1 MLTQEQIK
9 ECQLKFNLSYHVN
22 YAKVCQDLIGFEG
35 KNVLEVGGSL
45 PPDFVFDYL
54 GVKSWTGI
62 ETPDYE
68 KSLRETG
75 GLTHQGTIIKE
86 IKNIEDFKYKNK
98 QQEKYNLY
106 LENIED
112 LPENFYDQYDLIFSI
127 ATFEHIHKLPL
138 ALDKMFYALK
148 DGGNLFSMFS
158 PIWSAYDGHHL
169 PKIKDQRGNEYNF
182 GNSPIPPWGHLLM
195 SRGEMAEYLYKKMD
209 KAIADQIVYHVY
221 QSNHINRYFTEDY
234 LQIIKQSL
242 FKINKLELTFNAKID
257 FNLHEKLCLTYP
269 KNKKFTNNGVLLYLE
284 KDKKKRNQQKS
295 KIDMNN
301 YFLENQLNQ
310 AHQYFNQQEFSKAA
324 QLYLQLI
331 NENPQLKP
339 SLSIRL
345 AHCLILEANWQ
356 QISNNLIQ
364 GINYLSTS
372 GWLNSLFQSKPVNA
386 ENKPIPWYTYPAIEF
401 LEDKIKHDSI
411 VFEFGGGNS
420 TLWWANKAK
429 QVISIESDQ
438 GWYEQIKQQMPDN
451 VELNL
456 EIEEK
461 KYADFINQYP
471 DQYFDVII
479 VDGINRNS
487 CLENSL
493 NKLKND
499 GLLIFDNTD
508 DHRYDSSL
516 KLLSSQGYKRIDFY
530 GLIPSY
536 TYKNCTSIFFKSTE
550 ILETKTLPS
559 NKKSDLGK
567 SCMQITSPKPTNMND
582 NDEYKDNW
590 QLTAP
595 VAFIIFNRPDTT
607 QKVFNAIR
615 EAKPPKLLVIADGA
629 RHHKEGEAELCQQ
642 TRAIIE
648 QVDWD
653 CEVLVNYSD
662 VNLGCRKRV
671 SSGLDWVFEQ
681 VEEAII
687 LEDDCLPHPTFFR
700 YCQELLEKY
709 RDDERIMMISGDNFQ
724 FGRKRTEYS
733 YYFSR
738 YGHIWGWA
746 SWKRA
751 WQKNDDSMKLWQE
764 LRDTNWLHNFLEN
777 EQATAYW
784 SRIFQSVY
792 DGFDTWDYIWLFTLW
807 ANNGLTI
814 LPNVNLISNI
824 GFGSGTHTTSQ
835 NSPLAD
841 MPLESLSFPLS
852 HPPYITRNTDA
863 DDFTEKTLF
872 SKAEKQNLPVS
883 KNNQISMENLI
894 ELINNNKNQEV
905 INLIN
910 SNQNSSSN
918 SLYIKAL
925 AEIRLEYIY
934 EAKNSLNQLLSKNA
948 HHVKA
953 RQLLNEISQD
963 SEKEVQQLINQ
974 ALNYF
979 NQGERIKALRMGEK
993 ASSLGVF
1000 VPGLHYFRSVFN
1012 SAVARYEEALEA
1024 AELELKFNPNHTEAQ
1039 QKVASLRQ
1047 ALIKPKK
1054 EKIPNEK
1061 RAWNTSLPHD
1071 LMMSIQNSLHNYSYS
1086 GVPTQKNP
1094 FDFAIYPV
1102 LIWHLKPR
1110 TIIEIGSKS
1119 GGSALWY
1126 GDLFDNFKI
1135 DGHIYS
1141 VDIVKVTKYSHPRV
1155 TFLEGDGQNLQE
1167 TFSPDFLKQLP
1178 RPLLIIEDADHSY
1191 QTSKAVL
1198 DFFHPYLD
1206 KDEYI
1211 VIEDGIISDI
1221 VKDATYSSGPH
1232 KALKHFL
1239 ADHNSEYDI
1248 DDNYCDFFGYNLTW
1262 ATNGY
1267 LKKLTLAQIKP
1278 VRETAPLT
1286 PTLSP
1291 QQPTSKLKWLNLG
1304 CGGCFHPD
1312 WTNVDFNRTG
1322 ETVIPHNLLK
1332 GIPFADNSFEVVYH
1346 SHLLEHLPK
1355 NEALPFLT
1363 ECHRVLQP
1371 NGIIRVVIPDLEQIA
1386 RLYLQSLENALNGSE
1401 TDAHN
1406 YNWLMLEMY
1415 DQVVRNESGGDMK
1428 RYLAQNPLPNPE
1440 FIVGRFGVEGE
1451 MLINAFQGR
1460 NFPSKSLAELNPT
1473 QIGQFRQGG
1482 EVHQWMYDRYSLK
1495 VLLEKVGFMDVKVCQ
1510 ANESRIN
1517 GFNNYQL
1524 DVLADGKVRKSDSL
1538 FMEGIKPEN

>member
-1 MLTQEQIK
+1 MSSFTIEKINFLRSLVLRNYIDARIEHYRHQPYFTNKDLSIK
-9 ECQLKFNLSYHVN
+9 E
-22 YAKVCQDLIGFEG
+22 
-35 KNVLEVGGSL
+35 
-45 PPDFVFDYL
+45 
-54 GVKSWTGI
+54 
-62 ETPDYE
+62 
-68 KSLRETG
+68 
-75 GLTHQGTIIKE
+75 
-86 IKNIEDFKYKNK
+86 
-98 QQEKYNLY
+98 
-106 LENIED
+106 
-112 LPENFYDQYDLIFSI
+112 
-127 ATFEHIHKLPL
+127 
-138 ALDKMFYALK
+138 
-148 DGGNLFSMFS
+148 SMS
-158 PIWSAYDGHHL
+158 
-169 PKIKDQRGNEYNF
+169 E
-182 GNSPIPPWGHLLM
+182 
-195 SRGEMAEYLYKKMD
+195 
-209 KAIADQIVYHVY
+209 
-221 QSNHINRYFTEDY
+221 
-234 LQIIKQSL
+234 
-242 FKINKLELTFNAKID
+242 
-257 FNLHEKLCLTYP
+257 
-269 KNKKFTNNGVLLYLE
+269 
-284 KDKKKRNQQKS
+284 
-295 KIDMNN
+295 
-301 YFLENQLNQ
+301 
-310 AHQYFNQQEFSKAA
+310 
-324 QLYLQLI
+324 
-331 NENPQLKP
+331 
-339 SLSIRL
+339 
-345 AHCLILEANWQ
+345 WQ
-356 QISNNLIQ
+356 
-364 GINYLSTS
+364 LST
-372 GWLNSLFQSKPVNA
+372 
-386 ENKPIPWYTYPAIEF
+386 
-401 LEDKIKHDSI
+401 
-411 VFEFGGGNS
+411 
-420 TLWWANKAK
+420 
-429 QVISIESDQ
+429 
-438 GWYEQIKQQMPDN
+438 
-451 VELNL
+451 
-456 EIEEK
+456 
-461 KYADFINQYP
+461 
-471 DQYFDVII
+471 
-479 VDGINRNS
+479 
-487 CLENSL
+487 
-493 NKLKND
+493 
-499 GLLIFDNTD
+499 
-508 DHRYDSSL
+508 
-516 KLLSSQGYKRIDFY
+516 
-530 GLIPSY
+530 
-536 TYKNCTSIFFKSTE
+536 
-550 ILETKTLPS
+550 
-559 NKKSDLGK
+559 
-567 SCMQITSPKPTNMND
+567 
-582 NDEYKDNW
+582 
-590 QLTAP
+590 P

-615 EAKPPKLLVIADGA
+615 QAKPPKLLVIADGA
-629 RHHKEGEAELCQQ
+629 RIDKEGEAELCQQ
-642 TRAIIE
+642 TRAIIN

-653 CEVLVNYSD
+653 CEVLTNYSD
-662 VNLGCRKRV
+662 VNLGYRKRV

-733 YYFSR
+733 YYFSH

-746 SWKRA
+746 SWRRA
-751 WQKNDDSMKLWQE
+751 WIKNDDSMKLWQE
-764 LRDTNWLHNFLEN
+764 LRDNNWLKDVLGND
-777 EQATAYW
+777 QAVAYW

-792 DGFDTWDYIWLFTLW
+792 DGFNTWDYIWVFTMW
-807 ANNGLTI
+807 VNNGLCI
-814 LPNVNLISNI
+814 LPEVNLISNI

-841 MPLESLSFPLS
+841 IAVESLSFPLK
-852 HPPYITRNTDA
+852 HPPFVIRNTQA
-863 DDFTEKTLF
+863 DNFTEQTLF
-872 SKAEKQNLPVS
+872 SGGGKRNQNQEII
-883 KNNQISMENLI
+883 KNNGVFMQNLI

-910 SNQNSSSN
+910 SNQNN
-918 SLYIKAL
+918 SYNYLYIKAL
-925 AEIRLEYIY
+925 AEIRLGYIY
-934 EAKNSLNQLLSKNA
+934 EAKNSLNQLLSKNPDNI
-948 HHVKA
+948 KA
-953 RQLLNEISQD
+953 RKLLNDINQD
-963 SEKEVQQLINQ
+963 AEKEVQQLINQ
-974 ALNYF
+974 ALTYF
-979 NQGERIKALRMGEK
+979 NQGERIKALRLGEK

-1000 VPGLHYFRSVFN
+1000 IPGLHYLRSVFN

-1024 AELELKFNPNHTEAQ
+1024 AELELKYNPNHTEAQ

-1086 GVPTQKNP
+1086 GVPVQKNP

-1126 GDLFDNFKI
+1126 GDLLDNFKI

-1178 RPLLIIEDADHSY
+1178 RPLLVIEDADHSY

-1221 VKDATYSSGPH
+1221 VKDSTYNSGPH

-1239 ADHNSEYDI
+1239 ADHNNEYDI

-1267 LKKLTLAQIKP
+1267 LKKLTPAQIKP
-1278 VRETAPLT
+1278 YAALLESNNINANL
-1286 PTLSP
+1286 
-1291 QQPTSKLKWLNLG
+1291 QPTSKLKWLNLG
-1304 CGGCFHPD
+1304 CGRCFHPD

-1355 NEALPFLT
+1355 NEAQPFLA
-1363 ECHRVLQP
+1363 ECYRVLQP

-1401 TDAHN
+1401 NDAHN

-1440 FIVGRFGVEGE
+1440 FIIQRFGVEGE
-1451 MLINAFQGR
+1451 MLIKAFQGK
-1460 NFPSKSLAELNPT
+1460 NFPSQSLSDLNPT

-1495 VLLEKVGFMDVKVCQ
+1495 VLLEKVGFVDVKVCQ
-1510 ANESRIN
+1510 ANESRID
-1517 GFNNYQL
+1517 GFNNYHL
-1524 DVLADGKVRKSDSL
+1524 DVLPDGKVRKSDSL